1 MPPDLLRGGS
11 MERERIGDDLR
22 SPQLLKRAST
32 VSTPPQ
38 ATQIERCTRRLR
50 STSRTTPTHG
60 ALSSLWVRRIDRRQ
74 PRTRSSQTGPPIS
87 AAVHES
93 LSGTRQSLRRCSNSV
108 RLQSYLRRPDRA
120 ASTRAFDPEKTLA
133 RPSKVATQQLRRRID
148 KETGLLCVSA
158 QLV

>member
-1 MPPDLLRGGS
+1 MPPDLLRGT

-22 SPQLLKRAST
+22 CPQLLKRAST
-32 VSTPPQ
+32 VS
-38 ATQIERCTRRLR
+38 
-50 STSRTTPTHG
+50 TPTHG
-60 ALSSLWVRRIDRRQ
+60 ALSSLWVRRIDRGKFLK
-74 PRTRSSQTGPPIS
+74 PRMRSSQGPPIS

-93 LSGTRQSLRRCSNSV
+93 SSMQRFRQVTELLTPS
-108 RLQSYLRRPDRA
+108 DRA

-158 QLV
+158 QLF

>member
-32 VSTPPQ
+32 VSTP
-38 ATQIERCTRRLR
+38 
-50 STSRTTPTHG
+50 THG
-60 ALSSLWVRRIDRRQ
+60 ALSSLWVRRIDRGKFRK
-74 PRTRSSQTGPPIS
+74 PRTRSSQGPPIS
-87 AAVHES
+87 AAVHEFS
-93 LSGTRQSLRRCSNSV
+93 SMQRFRQVTELLTPS
-108 RLQSYLRRPDRA
+108 DRA

-148 KETGLLCVSA
+148 KKTGLLCVSA